1 MEYTLILSA
10 VSSKAEAESIANAL
24 VEEKL
29 AACVNIL
36 PGVTSIYKWEN
47 DMKADSELILLI
59 KTKKSHSKRVEAR
72 IGDLHSYDTPEIIF
86 LPVQGGS
93 KEYLDWIN
101 ASV

>member
-59 KTKKSHSKRVEAR
+59 KTKK
-72 IGDLHSYDTPEIIF
+72 
-86 LPVQGGS
+86 
-93 KEYLDWIN
+93 
-101 ASV
+101 